1 MCEATLIIGS
11 SLGKQL
17 ANACK
22 MDHIDSLLFKGK
34 IPLEFIKTELDK
46 RNKLYIY
53 VIYVLC
59 GNDLLPTYVY
69 C

>member
-46 RNKLYIY
+46 
-53 VIYVLC
+53 
-59 GNDLLPTYVY
+59 
-69 C
+69 